1 MKNWTINEAVKVIN
15 ENQDLEAVKEIV
27 SHFPVFAM
35 AAAKNDLAGVAALMG
50 EKFTLNRLSKEPID
64 ITAENEGGV
73 EEAPANGG
81 KAEKAAPAGDK
92 ALEDMTTKELMKMC
106 DARGI
111 KVPHYGKN
119 KQFYLEQLQGAGG
132 AEEAAEE
139 SGEDWGDEGEAQTDP
154 YEGKTA
160 KELHATCKERGI
172 KADIKKP
179 AKFYADLLRKADA
192 EAESG
197 DDGEE
202 DWGDEGGEKEA
213 PAEKKS
219 GKPAAK
225 GNKPAGKGNKPTTKP
240 ADKASA
246 DDENW
251 DI

>member
-15 ENQDLEAVKEIV
+15 EGTDLEAIKEIV

-35 AAAKNDLAGVAALMG
+35 AAARNDLAGMAVLMG

-64 ITAENEGGV
+64 ITAENGEGA
-73 EEAPANGG
+73 EE
-81 KAEKAAPAGDK
+81 APAGDK
-92 ALEDMTTKELMKMC
+92 ALEDMTAKELMKLC

-119 KQFYLEQLQGAGG
+119 KQFYLEQLQGAGSVEAK

-139 SGEDWGDEGEAQTDP
+139 DWNEEETQVDP

-160 KELHATCKERGI
+160 KELHAMCKERGI

-192 EAESG
+192 TKETESG
-197 DDGEE
+197 DDNE
-202 DWGDEGGEKEA
+202 DWGEESAEEA
-213 PAEKKS
+213 PAPKNN
-219 GKPAAK
+219 PAAK
-225 GNKPAGKGNKPTTKP
+225 GGNKPAGKAKP
-240 ADKASA
+240 AVDE
-246 DDENW
+246 ENW

>member
-64 ITAENEGGV
+64 ITAENEGGA
-73 EEAPANGG
+73 EDAPANGG
-81 KAEKAAPAGDK
+81 KAEKATPAGDK
-92 ALEDMTTKELMKMC
+92 ALEDMTTKELMKLC

-132 AEEAAEE
+132 TEEAAEE
-139 SGEDWGDEGEAQTDP
+139 SGEDWGDEGEAQADP

-160 KELHATCKERGI
+160 MELHAMCKERGI

-202 DWGDEGGEKEA
+202 DWGGEEEA

-219 GKPAAK
+219 GKPTAK
-225 GNKPAGKGNKPTTKP
+225 GNKPAGKGSKP
-240 ADKASA
+240 AVKPATKASA

>member
-15 ENQDLEAVKEIV
+15 EGTDLEAIKEIV

-35 AAAKNDLAGVAALMG
+35 AAAKNDLAGVAVLMG
-50 EKFTLNRLSKEPID
+50 EKFTLNRLAKEPVD
-64 ITAENEGGV
+64 ITAENDGA
-73 EEAPANGG
+73 EEAPATG
-81 KAEKAAPAGDK
+81 KGEAKAAPAGDK
-92 ALEDMTTKELMKMC
+92 ALEDMTTKELMKLC

-132 AEEAAEE
+132 AEAKAEEAAEE
-139 SGEDWGDEGEAQTDP
+139 DWNEEEAQADP

-160 KELHATCKERGI
+160 KELHAMCKERGI

-192 EAESG
+192 EEAESG
-197 DDGEE
+197 DGEE
-202 DWGDEGGEKEA
+202 DWGEEEAAEEA
-213 PAEKKS
+213 PAPKT
-219 GKPAAK
+219 KPAAK
-225 GNKPAGKGNKPTTKP
+225 GGNKPAGKAKP
-240 ADKASA
+240 AAKPAA
-246 DDENW
+246 DEENW